1 MAFGNDHQLVEIAAE
16 LVPLAADGCT
26 IDLRDRDGLVCVAAS
41 HVDGSSERELCDPAR
56 RDGHRPISRCAIVCG
71 GEQVGEVVA
80 WGSRILP
87 PLGEALVCGA
97 AGHVGAI
104 LEARRERRR
113 AEEAEVARASIVA
126 MVGHEIRAPLQAL
139 TVGLDLLTMRVRDSD
154 SHVPRTWLMQRCD
167 ALASSVARLTDVTRR
182 LLDISRLEAGPA
194 NLATVEDDLG
204 SIVGAA
210 VERVRE
216 AADWAGCQIEIR
228 QEGSLRG
235 QWDRL
240 HVETVIENLLTNA
253 IKYGAGRPIKVNLN
267 GSQHDVRIDVRDH
280 GCGIVQH
287 ERDRVFDRFF
297 RGTAPGHHTGL
308 GVGLWIVKK
317 LVDAHGGTVTCES
330 VEGEGSTFRVT
341 LPRDVS
347 RADRVRGR
355 SESLREGPRH

>member
-1 MAFGNDHQLVEIAAE
+1 MAFGNDHQLVEIAAQ

-26 IDLRDRDGLVCVAAS
+26 IDLVDDGGLICVAAR
-41 HVDGSSERELCDPAR
+41 HVDGSAERDLGDPTR
-56 RDGHRPISRCAIVCG
+56 RDGHRPMSRCAIVCG

-113 AEEAEVARASIVA
+113 AEEAEAARASIVA

-139 TVGLDLLTMRVRDSD
+139 TVGIDLLAMRVRDSD
-154 SHVPRTWLMQRCD
+154 HHVPRAWLMQRCD
-167 ALASSVARLTDVTRR
+167 SLRSSVGRLADVTRR
-182 LLDISRLEAGPA
+182 LLDISRLEAGPTA
-194 NLATVEDDLG
+194 LATAEDDLG
-204 SIVGAA
+204 TIVHAV

-216 AADWAGCQIEIR
+216 AADWAGCPIEITTD
-228 QEGSLRG
+228 GSLRG

-240 HVETVIENLLTNA
+240 HVETVVENLLTNA
-253 IKYGAGRPIKVNLN
+253 IKYGAGRPIAVTLE
-267 GSQHDVRIDVRDH
+267 GTVHAVRIDVRDH
-280 GCGIVQH
+280 GCGIAAH
-287 ERDRVFDRFF
+287 ERERIFDRFF
-297 RGTAPGHHTGL
+297 RGTAPGHHAGL

-317 LVDAHGGTVTCES
+317 LVDAHGGTVRCES
-330 VEGEGSTFRVT
+330 TEGEGATFSVL

-347 RADRVRGR
+347 RADRVRER
-355 SESLREGPRH
+355 SESLREEPRH